1 MTRTEYLAKLDR
13 YLHRLPQEDY
23 QEAMDYFTE
32 YFDEAGPENEA
43 RVIEELGTPQE
54 AAQDIL
60 NALWDKRELD
70 DEESHHSRARI
81 LWIALLALLA
91 APRALPAII
100 LAIVFFIGFIGMI
113 MVFFGT
119 AVVLL
124 LSGIALLASL
134 VWESFT
140 VIPHSLAAISL
151 SLGVGLVALGGCLL
165 LFLLFTL
172 LAKAMTRLILAL
184 ISWLTKKGKRA

>member
-1 MTRTEYLAKLDR
+1 MFLT
-13 YLHRLPQEDY
+13 
-23 QEAMDYFTE
+23 
-32 YFDEAGPENEA
+32 
-43 RVIEELGTPQE
+43 V
-54 AAQDIL
+54 
-60 NALWDKRELD
+60 
-70 DEESHHSRARI
+70 
-81 LWIALLALLA
+81 
-91 APRALPAII
+91 
-100 LAIVFFIGFIGMI
+100 IGMI
-113 MVFFGT
+113 LVFFGT

-151 SLGVGLVALGGCLL
+151 SLGIGLVALGGCLL